1 MAKRVSVP
9 ISNARKQL
17 FHLTDLIRKSG
28 DDTVVVLEQRG
39 GVEPVAMVREA
50 RLAYLEA
57 RVEELDKAGRK
68 SFTLTGSLAT
78 DLDDEAIEQSLRELR
93 SDWTPRASKGP
104 VKRPARRRPGRG
116 R

>member
-9 ISNARKQL
+9 ISNARRQL
-17 FHLTDLIRKSG
+17 FHLTDLIRQSG

-68 SFTLTGSLAT
+68 SFTLAGSLAT
-78 DLDDEAIEQSLRELR
+78 DLDDEAVDRSLRKLR
-93 SDWTPRASKGP
+93 SEWAPGP
-104 VKRPARRRPGRG
+104 SDALPGPARKRSGRG